1 MGFYLFEVLFNEVHF
16 WVLMPESEHYII
28 RRNEM
33 REYQVTLTMTR
44 NDDEWTSTDITNE
57 MVSWL
62 DDLGFEIQS
71 SRVTDM
77 GTRDEE

>member
-1 MGFYLFEVLFNEVHF
+1 
-16 WVLMPESEHYII
+16 
-28 RRNEM
+28 M

-44 NDDEWTSTDITNE
+44 NDDEWTATDITNE

>member
-1 MGFYLFEVLFNEVHF
+1 MGFYLFEGLFNEVHF
-16 WVLMPESEHYII
+16 WVSMPESEHNF
-28 RRNEM
+28 RRDEM